1 MPVPS
6 DPAGERRP
14 AGFRESLG
22 RASRATFYLRVGF
35 SVLFLVY
42 AGFGPGLLFRTV
54 ATGAN
59 VGYEPLARFYS
70 FRPVIYAL
78 LFVAF
83 ACVLATL
90 ARRAVDLFA
99 VEFGEDVGFGA
110 ANSDRDRYLHYLKPS
125 PLPFV
130 LSGNTPIDLMIMLV
144 ALVGYS
150 FWVVVLAES
159 APAGIG
165 GYQIAGIVLGSYGL
179 FAVLIITGLVWFGS
193 ARRIR
198 AISRPGKA
206 AATSGDTGGTDT
218 VSPSR

>member
-1 MPVPS
+1 MSAPS
-6 DPAGERRP
+6 DTASDRSS

-22 RASRATFYLRVGF
+22 RAARATFYLRVGF

-42 AGFGPGLLFRTV
+42 AGFGPGLLFRAP
-54 ATGAN
+54 ATGASLT
-59 VGYEPLARFYS
+59 YEPLARFYS

-78 LFVAF
+78 LFVAI

-99 VEFGEDVGFGA
+99 AEFGEDVGFGA
-110 ANSDRDRYLHYLKPS
+110 TGSHRDRYVHYLKPS

-144 ALVGYS
+144 ALVGYC

-159 APAGIG
+159 APPGIG
-165 GYQIAGIVLGSYGL
+165 GFQTAGIVLGSYGL
-179 FAVLIITGLVWFGS
+179 FAAVIITGLVWFGS

-198 AISRPGKA
+198 AISRPRGQD
-206 AATSGDTGGTDT
+206 AATE
-218 VSPSR
+218 SPGPGASR

>member
-1 MPVPS
+1 MPVSS
-6 DPAGERRP
+6 DPAGEHHSP
-14 AGFRESLG
+14 GFRESLG

-42 AGFGPGLLFRTV
+42 AGFGPGLLYRTL
-54 ATGAN
+54 ATAN
-59 VGYEPLARFYS
+59 VSYEPLARFYS

-99 VEFGEDVGFGA
+99 AEFGEDVGFGA
-110 ANSDRDRYLHYLKPS
+110 AGPDRDRYVHYLKPS

-165 GYQIAGIVLGSYGL
+165 GYQVAGVVLGSYGL

-198 AISRPGKA
+198 AICRQGEGP
-206 AATSGDTGGTDT
+206 ATSGDTGGTGT
-218 VSPSR
+218 ASPSR

>member
-1 MPVPS
+1 MSLPS
-6 DPAGERRP
+6 DP
-14 AGFRESLG
+14 AGFRESLS
-22 RASRATFYLRVGF
+22 RASRATFYLRIGF

-42 AGFGPGLLFRTV
+42 AGFGPGLLFRTL
-54 ATGAN
+54 ATAN

-70 FRPVIYAL
+70 FRPVIYSL

-99 VEFGEDVGFGA
+99 AEFGEDVGFGA
-110 ANSDRDRYLHYLKPS
+110 SGAHRDRYVHYLKPS

-144 ALVGYS
+144 ALVGYA

-159 APAGIG
+159 APPGIG
-165 GYQIAGIVLGSYGL
+165 GYQVAGIVLGSYGL
-179 FAVLIITGLVWFGS
+179 FAALIITGLVWFGS
-193 ARRIR
+193 VRRIR
-198 AISRPGKA
+198 AITRPGKAA
-206 AATSGDTGGTDT
+206 AATSGDTGGTGT
-218 VSPSR
+218 ASPSR